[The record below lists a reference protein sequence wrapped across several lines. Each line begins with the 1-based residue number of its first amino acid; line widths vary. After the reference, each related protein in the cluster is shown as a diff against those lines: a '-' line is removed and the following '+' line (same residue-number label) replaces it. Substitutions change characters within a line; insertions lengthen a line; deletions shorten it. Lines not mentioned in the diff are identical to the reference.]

1 MLVRRL
7 EGVERAD
14 RFKRLAGEK
23 AGFSMSFQRDA
34 TVRDMQ
40 ESAGSKYRAKR
51 ERGKGRRDGSVESMT
66 AGALSACLSQE
77 SCRRWK

>member
-7 EGVERAD
+7 EGVEKAD

-40 ESAGSKYRAKR
+40 ESAGSKYRTGR
-51 ERGKGRRDGSVESMT
+51 EKGRRDGSVESMT
-66 AGALSACLSQE
+66 AGALSACLSQA
-77 SCRRWK
+77 SSGCRRWK

>member
-34 TVRDMQ
+34 TVRYMQ
-40 ESAGSKYRAKR
+40 ESAGSKYRTKR
-51 ERGKGRRDGSVESMT
+51 ERERKTRRERGVDDGRSVVGMS
-66 AGALSACLSQE
+66 
-77 SCRRWK
+77 

>member
-34 TVRDMQ
+34 TVRYMQ
-40 ESAGSKYRAKR
+40 ESAGSKYRTER
-51 ERGKGRRDGSVESMT
+51 ERKEDET
-66 AGALSACLSQE
+66 GAWS
-77 SCRRWK
+77 R

>member
-23 AGFSMSFQRDA
+23 AGISMSFQRDA

-40 ESAGSKYRAKR
+40 ESAGSKYRAER
-51 ERGKGRRDGSVESMT
+51 ERERERKEDET
-66 AGALSACLSQE
+66 GAWS
-77 SCRRWK
+77 R

>member
-23 AGFSMSFQRDA
+23 AGFSMSF
-34 TVRDMQ
+34 
-40 ESAGSKYRAKR
+40 SAGCNSQVHAGVSGKQISGRERERERKTRR
-51 ERGKGRRDGSVESMT
+51 ERGVDDGRSVVGMS
-66 AGALSACLSQE
+66 
-77 SCRRWK
+77 

>member
-40 ESAGSKYRAKR
+40 ESAGSKYRTER
-51 ERGKGRRDGSVESMT
+51 EREREEDET
-66 AGALSACLSQE
+66 GAWS
-77 SCRRWK
+77 R

>member
-23 AGFSMSFQRDA
+23 AGFSVSFQRDA

-40 ESAGSKYRAKR
+40 ESAGSKYRAER
-51 ERGKGRRDGSVESMT
+51 ERERKEDET
-66 AGALSACLSQE
+66 GAWS
-77 SCRRWK
+77 R

>member
-34 TVRDMQ
+34 TVRYMQ
-40 ESAGSKYRAKR
+40 ESAGSKYRAERERERERKTRR
-51 ERGKGRRDGSVESMT
+51 ERGVDDGRSVVGMS
-66 AGALSACLSQE
+66 
-77 SCRRWK
+77 